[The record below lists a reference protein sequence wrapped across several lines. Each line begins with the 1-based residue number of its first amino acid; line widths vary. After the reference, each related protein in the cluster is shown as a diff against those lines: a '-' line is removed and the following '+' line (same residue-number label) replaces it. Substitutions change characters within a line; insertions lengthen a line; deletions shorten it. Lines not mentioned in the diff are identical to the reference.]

1 MKYNFISNTIFS
13 KLIAVAFFLGGLFG
27 CNDDF
32 LEEKPLDFLSSEN
45 AYSEASGIKLGING
59 LHSYLR
65 DVLYYG
71 DDAIVYFYSSMADV
85 SYNGEN
91 PGGVTYEVLTPS
103 NNLFYKLWQNMYIL
117 ISRSNELLL
126 YIDGEETTGWDS
138 PEQRALYKG
147 EVLFFRAYAYR
158 LLTSFYGDVPLLVDA
173 VTVPKTEF
181 VRTPL
186 KDVYAQVE
194 SDLLFA
200 TQHLPDP
207 GKEEEKGRVTKGAA
221 YPLLSEVY
229 LQESKYKEAVEAATH
244 VIDDFGYRLMTERFG
259 ATTDVFKTGDVFL
272 DLFAY
277 GNQNLSENKEAIW
290 VAQFAANL
298 SGGGGTGNGPQ
309 GSNVSGG
316 GGQNNGPRRHG
327 PRYYSLGND
336 PAGYACILGEFIDGK
351 YTGYS
356 DTLSRP
362 VSWSR
367 PTYHVTH
374 EVWASDWDNDIRNAP
389 HNIKRTYYFQ
399 NPESPYNGQVID
411 FSLWGSYETNGRNP
425 MKDTCNFIYPYWIGK
440 VGDPCHIQ
448 AEPLR
453 SGGGYTWKDCYFM
466 RLAETYLNRAEAYI
480 QLGEMQKAADD
491 INVVRSR
498 AHAKPVATSDV
509 SIDYLLDERIRE
521 LYTEEMRDVVLR
533 RTGKFLECLRK
544 YNDNP
549 QAPGM
554 TVKDHN
560 ILWPIPQ
567 TEIDA
572 TGGTLTQNPGYN

>member
-1 MKYNFISNTIFS
+1 MKYNFIPNTIFS
-13 KLIAVAFFLGGLFG
+13 KLVAMTLLLGGLLG
-27 CNDDF
+27 CNENF
-32 LEEKPLDFLSSEN
+32 LEEKPLDFLSPEN
-45 AYSEASGIKLGING
+45 TYTEASGIKLGING
-59 LHSYLR
+59 LHNYLR
-65 DVLYYG
+65 DALYYG

-91 PGGVTYEVLTPS
+91 PGGVTYEVLTPTNS
-103 NNLFYKLWQNMYIL
+103 LFYKLWNNMYML

-126 YIDGEETTGWDS
+126 YIDNEATTGWES
-138 PEQRALYKG
+138 AELQAMYKG

-158 LLTSFYGDVPLLVDA
+158 LLASFYGDIPLVTEA
-173 VTVPKTEF
+173 VSTPKTDF

-186 KDVYAQVE
+186 KEVYAQIE
-194 SDLLFA
+194 NDLFFA

-207 GKEEEKGRVTKGAA
+207 GKEDEKGRITKGAA
-221 YPLLSEVY
+221 YQLLSEVY
-229 LQESKYKEAVEAATH
+229 LQAGEYQKAVDASTH
-244 VIDDFGYRLMTERFG
+244 VIEDFGYRLMTERFG
-259 ATTDVFKTGDVFL
+259 STNDVFGTGDVFL

-277 GNQNLSENKEAIW
+277 GNQNLNENKEAIW

-298 SGGGGTGNGPQ
+298 SDGGGK
-309 GSNVSGG
+309 
-316 GGQNNGPRRHG
+316 NNGPRRHG

-336 PAGYACILGEFIDGK
+336 PAGYTCILGELIDGK
-351 YTGYS
+351 YTGYT

-367 PTYHVTH
+367 PTYYVTNK
-374 EVWASDWDNDIRNAP
+374 VWESDWNNDIRNAP

-399 NPESPYNGQVID
+399 NPESPYNGQAID
-411 FSLWGSYETNGRNP
+411 FSLWGSYETNGRNQ
-425 MKDTCNFIYPYWIGK
+425 MKDTCNYIYPYWIGK
-440 VGDPCHIQ
+440 VGDPCHVQ

-453 SGGGYTWKDCYFM
+453 SGAGYTWKDCYFM

-498 AHAKPVATSDV
+498 ANAKPITASDV
-509 SIDYLLDERIRE
+509 SIDYLLDERVRE
-521 LYTEEMRDVVLR
+521 LYTEEIRDVVLR
-533 RTGKFLECLRK
+533 RTGKFLEYLRK

-549 QAPGM
+549 QAPAM
-554 TVKDHN
+554 NVRDYN

-572 TGGTLTQNPGYN
+572 TGGALTQNPGYN

>member
-1 MKYNFISNTIFS
+1 MKRFFISENILSKLTITIFFIGS
-13 KLIAVAFFLGGLFG
+13 LFS
-27 CNDDF
+27 CNNDF

-45 AYSEASGIKLGING
+45 TYTDAANIKIGING

-65 DVLYYG
+65 DALYFG
-71 DDAIVYFYSSMADV
+71 GDAIVYYYSSMADV

-91 PGGVTYEVLTPS
+91 PGGVTYDVLTPS
-103 NNLFYKLWQNMYIL
+103 NTLFHSLWSDMYKL

-126 YIDGEETTGWDS
+126 YIENEKTTGWENS
-138 PEQRALYKG
+138 KQQAMYKG

-158 LLTSFYGDVPLLVDA
+158 LLTSFYGDVPLVTEA
-173 VTVPKTEF
+173 VTTPKTDF

-186 KDVYAQVE
+186 AEVYAQIE
-194 SDLLFA
+194 SDLIFA
-200 TQHLPDP
+200 TQNLPDP

-221 YPLLSEVY
+221 YQLLAEVY
-229 LQESKYKEAVEAATH
+229 LQEGKYQDAVEASTH
-244 VIDDFGYRLMTERFG
+244 VINDFGYKLMTERFG
-259 ATTDVFKTGDVFL
+259 STNDVFGTGDVFL

-277 GNQNLSENKEAIW
+277 GNQNLDENKEAIW

-298 SGGGGTGNGPQ
+298 SD
-309 GSNVSGG
+309 G
-316 GGQNNGPRRHG
+316 GGQNNGPRRYG

-336 PAGYACILGEFIDGK
+336 PAGYVCILGELVDGQ

-374 EVWASDWDNDIRNAP
+374 EIWASDWNNDIRNAP
-389 HNIKRTYYFQ
+389 HNIKRTFYFQ
-399 NPESPYNGQVID
+399 NPESPYNGKVID
-411 FSLWGSYETNGRNP
+411 FSLWGSYETNGRNQ
-425 MKDTCNFIYPYWIGK
+425 MKDTCNYLYPYWIGK

-453 SGGGYTWKDCYFM
+453 SGGGYTWKDTYFM
-466 RLAETYLNRAEAYI
+466 RLAETYLDRAEAYI
-480 QLGEMQKAADD
+480 QLGDLQKAADD
-491 INVVRSR
+491 INTVRAR
-498 AHAKPVATSDV
+498 AKAKPIAAQDV
-509 SIDYLLDERIRE
+509 TIDYLLDERIRE
-521 LYTEEMRDVVLR
+521 LYTEELREVVLR
-533 RTGKFLECLRK
+533 RTGKFLERIRK

-554 TVKDHN
+554 DVKDYN

-572 TGGTLTQNPGYN
+572 TGGALTQNPGY

>member
-1 MKYNFISNTIFS
+1 MKCNFISNTLLS
-13 KLIAVAFFLGGLFG
+13 KCVAVAFLLGGLSG
-27 CNDDF
+27 CNSDF
-32 LEEKPLDFLSSEN
+32 LKETPLDFLSSEN
-45 AYSEASGIKLGING
+45 TYTEVSGIKLGING
-59 LHSYLR
+59 LHSSLR
-65 DVLYYG
+65 DDLYYG
-71 DDAIVYFYSSMADV
+71 GDAIVYFYSTMADV

-91 PGGVTYEVLTPS
+91 PGGVTYDVMTPS
-103 NNLFYKLWQNMYIL
+103 NSLFYKLWNNMYKL

-126 YIDGEETTGWDS
+126 YIDDERTTGWES
-138 PEQRALYKG
+138 AEQQAAYKG
-147 EVLFFRAYAYR
+147 EALFFRAYAYR
-158 LLTSFYGDVPLLVDA
+158 LLTSFYGDVPLLLEA
-173 VTVPKTEF
+173 VSTPETEY

-186 KDVYAQVE
+186 EKVYAQIE
-194 SDLLFA
+194 NDLLFA
-200 TQHLPDP
+200 AQHLPDP
-207 GKEEEKGRVTKGAA
+207 GKEEKKGRVTKGAA
-221 YPLLSEVY
+221 YHLLAEVY
-229 LQESKYKEAVEAATH
+229 LQDGKYAEAIEASTH
-244 VIDDFGYRLMTERFG
+244 VINDFGYRLMTDRFG
-259 ATTDVFKTGDVFL
+259 STKDVFGTGDVFL

-277 GNQNLSENKEAIW
+277 GNQNLNENKEAIW
-290 VAQFAANL
+290 VGQFGANL
-298 SGGGGTGNGPQ
+298 
-309 GSNVSGG
+309 SGG

-327 PRYYSLGND
+327 PRYYSLGKD
-336 PAGYACILGEFIDGK
+336 PAGYACILGELIDGK

-374 EVWASDWDNDIRNAP
+374 EVWASDWMNDIRNAP

-399 NPESPYNGQVID
+399 NPASPYNGKVID
-411 FSLWGSYETNGRNP
+411 FSLWGSYETNGRNQ

-453 SGGGYTWKDCYFM
+453 SGAGYTWKDCYYM

-498 AHAKPVATSDV
+498 ANAKPVAVGDV

-521 LYTEEMRDVVLR
+521 LFTEELRDVVLR

-544 YNDNP
+544 NNDNP

-554 TVKDHN
+554 NVKDHN

-572 TGGTLTQNPGYN
+572 TGGALIQNPGYN

>member
-1 MKYNFISNTIFS
+1 MKYRFISNILFS
-13 KLIAVAFFLGGLFG
+13 KLMTITFFLGGLFG

-32 LEEKPLDFLSSEN
+32 LEEKPLDFLSPEN
-45 AYSEASGIKLGING
+45 TYTEASGIKIGING

-65 DVLYYG
+65 DALYFG

-103 NNLFYKLWQNMYIL
+103 NSLFYKLWQNMYTL

-126 YIDGEETTGWDS
+126 YIDNEATTGWES
-138 PEQRALYKG
+138 SEQQALYKG

-158 LLTSFYGDVPLLVDA
+158 LLTSFYGDVPLVVEA
-173 VTVPKTEF
+173 VTTPQTDF

-186 KDVYAQVE
+186 NEVYAQIE

-200 TQHLPDP
+200 VQHLPNP
-207 GKEEEKGRVTKGAA
+207 GDEEEKGRVTKGAA
-221 YPLLSEVY
+221 YHLLGEVY
-229 LQESKYKEAVEAATH
+229 LQEGKYEEAVEATTH
-244 VIDDFGYRLMTERFG
+244 VINDFGYRLMTERFG
-259 ATTDVFKTGDVFL
+259 STNDVFGTGDVFL

-277 GNQNLSENKEAIW
+277 GNQNLDENKEAIW
-290 VAQFAANL
+290 VAQFAANM
-298 SGGGGTGNGPQ
+298 SGGVA
-309 GSNVSGG
+309 GSVAGG
-316 GGQNNGPRRHG
+316 GGQNNGPRRYG

-336 PAGYACILGEFIDGK
+336 PAGYTAILGEFIDGA

-362 VSWSR
+362 VAWSR

-374 EVWASDWDNDIRNAP
+374 EVWFSDWDNDIRNAP
-389 HNIKRTYYFQ
+389 HNIKRTFYFQ
-399 NPESPYNGQVID
+399 NPESPYNGMAID
-411 FSLWGSYETNGRNP
+411 FSLWGSYATNGRNQ
-425 MKDTCNFIYPYWIGK
+425 MKDTCNYLFPYWIGK

-453 SGGGYTWKDCYFM
+453 SGGGYTWKDVYFM

-480 QLGEMQKAADD
+480 QLGDRQKAADD
-491 INVVRSR
+491 INVVRTR
-498 AHAKPVATSDV
+498 AHAKPVAASDV
-509 SIDYLLDERIRE
+509 TIDYLLDERIRE
-521 LYTEEMRDVVLR
+521 LYTEEIRDVVLR
-533 RTGKFLECLRK
+533 RTGKFLEYVRK

-554 TVKDHN
+554 DVQDHN

-572 TGGTLTQNPGYN
+572 TGGSLTQNPGY

>member
-13 KLIAVAFFLGGLFG
+13 KLVAMTLLLGGLLG
-27 CNDDF
+27 CNENF
-32 LEEKPLDFLSSEN
+32 LEEKPLDFLSPEN
-45 AYSEASGIKLGING
+45 TYTEASGIKLGING
-59 LHSYLR
+59 LHNYLR
-65 DVLYYG
+65 DALYYG

-91 PGGVTYEVLTPS
+91 PGGVTYEVLTPTNS
-103 NNLFYKLWQNMYIL
+103 LFYKLWNNMYML

-126 YIDGEETTGWDS
+126 YIDNEATTGWES
-138 PEQRALYKG
+138 AEQQAMYKG

-158 LLTSFYGDVPLLVDA
+158 LLASFYGDIPLVTEA
-173 VTVPKTEF
+173 VSTPKTDF

-186 KDVYAQVE
+186 KEVYAQIE
-194 SDLLFA
+194 NDLLFA

-207 GKEEEKGRVTKGAA
+207 GKEDEKGRITKGAA
-221 YPLLSEVY
+221 YQLLSEVY
-229 LQESKYKEAVEAATH
+229 LQAGEYQKAVDASTH
-244 VIDDFGYRLMTERFG
+244 VIERFG
-259 ATTDVFKTGDVFL
+259 STNDVFGTGDVFL

-290 VAQFAANL
+290 VAQYAANL
-298 SGGGGTGNGPQ
+298 SDGGGK
-309 GSNVSGG
+309 
-316 GGQNNGPRRHG
+316 NNGPRRHG

-336 PAGYACILGEFIDGK
+336 PAGYTCILGELIDGK
-351 YTGYS
+351 YTGYT

-367 PTYHVTH
+367 PTYYVTNK
-374 EVWASDWDNDIRNAP
+374 VWESDWNNDIRNAP

-399 NPESPYNGQVID
+399 NPESPYNGQAID
-411 FSLWGSYETNGRNP
+411 FSLWGSYETNGRNQ
-425 MKDTCNFIYPYWIGK
+425 MKDTCNYIYPYWIGK
-440 VGDPCHIQ
+440 VGDPCHVQ

-453 SGGGYTWKDCYFM
+453 SGAGYTWKDCYFM

-498 AHAKPVATSDV
+498 ANAKPITASDV
-509 SIDYLLDERIRE
+509 SIDYLLDERVRE
-521 LYTEEMRDVVLR
+521 LYTEEIRDVVLR
-533 RTGKFLECLRK
+533 RTGKFLEYLRK
-544 YNDNP
+544 NNDNP
-549 QAPGM
+549 QAPAM
-554 TVKDHN
+554 NVRDYN

-572 TGGTLTQNPGYN
+572 TGGALTQNPGYN

>member
-13 KLIAVAFFLGGLFG
+13 KLVAMTLLLGGLLG
-27 CNDDF
+27 CNENF
-32 LEEKPLDFLSSEN
+32 LEEKPLDFLSPEN
-45 AYSEASGIKLGING
+45 TYTEASGIKLGING
-59 LHSYLR
+59 LHNYLR
-65 DVLYYG
+65 DALYYG

-91 PGGVTYEVLTPS
+91 PGGVTYEVLTPTNS
-103 NNLFYKLWQNMYIL
+103 LFYKLWNNMYML

-126 YIDGEETTGWDS
+126 YIDNEATTGWES
-138 PEQRALYKG
+138 AEQQAMYKG

-158 LLTSFYGDVPLLVDA
+158 LLASFYGDIPLVTEA
-173 VTVPKTEF
+173 VSTPKTDF

-186 KDVYAQVE
+186 KEVYAQIE
-194 SDLLFA
+194 NDLLFA

-207 GKEEEKGRVTKGAA
+207 GKEDEKGRITKGAA
-221 YPLLSEVY
+221 YQLLSEVY
-229 LQESKYKEAVEAATH
+229 LQAGEYQKAV
-244 VIDDFGYRLMTERFG
+244 DDFGYRLMTERFG
-259 ATTDVFKTGDVFL
+259 STNDVFGTGDVFL

-298 SGGGGTGNGPQ
+298 SDGGGK
-309 GSNVSGG
+309 
-316 GGQNNGPRRHG
+316 NNGPRRHG

-336 PAGYACILGEFIDGK
+336 PAGYTCILGELIDGK
-351 YTGYS
+351 YTGYT

-367 PTYHVTH
+367 PTYYVTNK
-374 EVWASDWDNDIRNAP
+374 VWESDWNNDIRNAP

-399 NPESPYNGQVID
+399 NPESPYNGQAID
-411 FSLWGSYETNGRNP
+411 FSLWGSYETNGRNQ
-425 MKDTCNFIYPYWIGK
+425 MKDTCNYIYPYWIGK
-440 VGDPCHIQ
+440 VGDPCHVQ

-453 SGGGYTWKDCYFM
+453 SGAGYTWKDCYFM

-498 AHAKPVATSDV
+498 ANAKLITASDV
-509 SIDYLLDERIRE
+509 SIDYLLVERVRE
-521 LYTEEMRDVVLR
+521 LYTEEIRDVVLR
-533 RTGKFLECLRK
+533 RTGKFLEYLRK
-544 YNDNP
+544 NNDNP
-549 QAPGM
+549 QAPAM
-554 TVKDHN
+554 NVRDYN

-572 TGGTLTQNPGYN
+572 TGGALTQNPGYN